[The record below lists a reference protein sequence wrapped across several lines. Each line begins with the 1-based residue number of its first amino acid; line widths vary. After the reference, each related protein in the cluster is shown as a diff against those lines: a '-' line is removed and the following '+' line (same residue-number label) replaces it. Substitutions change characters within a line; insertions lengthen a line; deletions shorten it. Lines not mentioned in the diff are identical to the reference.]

1 MRFKKQLRP
10 RERTQAAKVDSSHER
25 GLSRQH
31 FTNLPSLPHPPLTP
45 SLPRQTHTLPLPRDC
60 ISWLPKNN
68 SNKIV
73 TSKKLTHLKYN
84 RLNNQISIVKEK
96 LRQRAR
102 TQEAKE
108 DSSQERGLSRQHF
121 TNLPSL
127 PHPPLTPS
135 LPRQTHTLPLPRD
148 CISWLPKN
156 NSNKIVTSKKL
167 THLKYNR
174 LNK

>member
-73 TSKKLTHLKYN
+73 TSKKLTHLNYN
-84 RLNNQISIVKEK
+84 RLDKDILSFGKQLKP
-96 LRQRAR
+96 RQT
-102 TQEAKE
+102 TQAAKV
-108 DSSQERGLSRQHF
+108 DSSHERGLSRQHF
-121 TNLPSL
+121 T
-127 PHPPLTPS
+127 
-135 LPRQTHTLPLPRD
+135 
-148 CISWLPKN
+148 
-156 NSNKIVTSKKL
+156 
-167 THLKYNR
+167 
-174 LNK
+174 

>member
-1 MRFKKQLRP
+1 MIIKKQLRP

-84 RLNNQISIVKEK
+84 RLNKHILNFQNTRPRE
-96 LRQRAR
+96 R
-102 TQEAKE
+102 TQAAKV
-108 DSSQERGLSRQHF
+108 DSSHERGLSRQHF

-127 PHPPLTPS
+127 PHPPLTLP

-148 CISWLPKN
+148 CISWHP
-156 NSNKIVTSKKL
+156 
-167 THLKYNR
+167 
-174 LNK
+174 

>member
-1 MRFKKQLRP
+1 MIIEKHPRP

-73 TSKKLTHLKYN
+73 TSKKLTRSEERRVGNECKC
-84 RLNNQISIVKEK
+84 QTGMG
-96 LRQRAR
+96 RAT
-102 TQEAKE
+102 TQ
-108 DSSQERGLSRQHF
+108 
-121 TNLPSL
+121 
-127 PHPPLTPS
+127 
-135 LPRQTHTLPLPRD
+135 
-148 CISWLPKN
+148 
-156 NSNKIVTSKKL
+156 
-167 THLKYNR
+167 
-174 LNK
+174 